1 MIEYY
6 KIESIISYMYRTN
19 VYIYIYIASVLY
31 FVFKDFV
38 KQYKHALEF
47 T

>member
-19 VYIYIYIASVLY
+19 VYIYIACVLY
-31 FVFKDFV
+31 FMFKDFV